1 MAAMHYRLATGT
13 PELAGSLFGREGSIH
28 QKFFRTRMLE
38 TDGGEKPLPERRDKE
53 LLKQEA
59 EEVRKAIRPSAFKTY
74 KATFD
79 AARWATKKEEA
90 LRAGLQQ
97 RYETD
102 ARFRRIVEAARDKG
116 KTLLYYAPGAN
127 SSNLGGVRKNTGR
140 IEGENLMGKL
150 IMELAGF

>member
-1 MAAMHYRLATGT
+1 MAAMHYRMATNV
-13 PELAGSLFGREGSIH
+13 PELAGSLFGREGTIH
-28 QKFFRTRMLE
+28 QKFFRMRMLE
-38 TDGGEKPLPERRDKE
+38 TDGGKKPLPERRDKE

-59 EEVRKAIRPSAFKTY
+59 QAVREAIRPSAFKTY